1 MAVTCQ
7 PTNTKGAK
15 SVSTLVKPYLNAIRH
30 SSANS
35 PFLLVQKDLYRNR
48 CNTIFCHACHAFLAV
63 IVVLYGTLQ
72 RKGQQVLNIQQSY

>member
-48 CNTIFCHACHAFLAV
+48 CNTILAV